1 MNPIEAM
8 AAKIQALP
16 PRVRWLSAQ
25 QDIIMGL
32 GKAPHRG
39 RGGIWADRVVS
50 WCGLFRLDQ
59 PLVAAANLAL
69 SLVLFFEQ
77 YLAKSV
83 WNPSVALFVGIRAL
97 REPPSVE
104 QFENMCRRP
113 AAQLDERD
121 LRTFHAFQRVALTAI
136 VAEWMK
142 VWAEIWSELS
152 RSHSRYAL
160 DRSLRLSF
168 LLRMG
173 HKFIYLRAWF
183 RKYLRSRNCDL
194 PIGFSASSYTAAAAI
209 AMGAKAIHF
218 QHGFQRRSIVYP
230 DFAEVYCFNRFE
242 AEHFQARLP
251 SSTVVIRP
259 DPVSFIETQRLV
271 AISGIYGEKNEFD
284 LCRSLIEWAQ
294 SCGLPIV
301 VRPHPQDFSG
311 YWKRW
316 AGMAGIDFM
325 EERCDFDSFLEKV
338 RPRFLVSWFSTTLFD
353 ALKRGSVPIALT
365 QHADVDDVV
374 FPFLQVALRWPDD
387 RGVIERLLDDPQ
399 ACADLAMQKYSE
411 ATTFPSLNKT
421 GVAG

>member
-1 MNPIEAM
+1 MNPIEAF

-25 QDIIMGL
+25 QDIVMGL
-32 GKAPHRG
+32 GTPPHRG
-39 RGGIWADRVVS
+39 RGGVLADRAIS
-50 WCGLFRLDQ
+50 WSCALELDR

-69 SLVLFFEQ
+69 LLRLFIEQ
-77 YLAKSV
+77 YLTKSASK
-83 WNPSVALFVGIRAL
+83 PDVALFVGIRAL

-104 QFENMCRRP
+104 QFESICGRT
-113 AAQLDERD
+113 AEQLDERD
-121 LRTFHAFQRVALTAI
+121 LKTFFAFQRVALTAI
-136 VAEWMK
+136 VSEWMK

-152 RSHSRYAL
+152 RSHPRYAL

-173 HKFIYLRAWF
+173 HKYIYLRAWF
-183 RKYLRSRNCDL
+183 RRYLRLRGCDL

-230 DFAEVYCFNRFE
+230 DFAEVHSFNRFE

-259 DPVSFIETQRLV
+259 DPIQFVETQRLV
-271 AISGIYGEKNEFD
+271 AISGIYGEINDFD
-284 LCRSLIEWAQ
+284 LCRSFIEWAQ
-294 SCGLPIV
+294 RRELPLVI
-301 VRPHPQDFSG
+301 RPHPQDFSG
-311 YWKRW
+311 YWKQW
-316 AGMAGIDFM
+316 AGVAGIDFM
-325 EERCDFDSFLEKV
+325 EERCDFDAFLQKV
-338 RPRFLVSWFSTTLFD
+338 RPRFLVSWFSTSLFD

-365 QHADVDDVV
+365 KRAEVDDVV

-387 RGVIERLLDDPQ
+387 RGIVERLLDDRQ
-399 ACADLAMQKYSE
+399 ACADLAAQKYAE
-411 ATTFPSLNKT
+411 ATTFPPSKKLGT
-421 GVAG
+421 GG